1 MGVENSNNYLVGAKK
16 DADGNI
22 DTGRALNMI
31 VDSDDLIKVEKARD
45 LQNTRNIQEVFY
57 GMSSN
62 LGPEDQNLS
71 LLLQEQGPLIG
82 NYLKKDTPSGQGGEV
97 YNKMAP
103 GVAILGY
110 QMANSG
116 FGRHE
121 IITGDK
127 QFDGEHESMV
137 RKSYKAADELFG
149 QLMQKM
155 YPEGTSHGD
164 SLLIQLDEPLDKMN
178 EGLFAQLKKALEEL
192 YVKGLPFDNKGIIE
206 YRNIIDSLIQSVG
219 GELGVLAEI
228 MAKNNMSSQIS
239 PEDLE
244 NRQGDILTLAMA
256 LKELH
261 NLRRR
266 IVRHKYGS
274 SAYDNFSPLDL
285 KKIENLEVK
294 VQGQ

>member
-1 MGVENSNNYLVGAKK
+1 MKVENSSNYLVGAKK
-16 DADGNI
+16 DAEGNI
-22 DTGRALNMI
+22 DTSRALNMS
-31 VDSDDLIKVEKARD
+31 VDRDDLIQAEKARD

-62 LGPEDQNLS
+62 LGSEDQSLS

-82 NYLKKDTPSGQGGEV
+82 NYLKKDIPSGQGGEV
-97 YNKMAP
+97 YKKMAP

-121 IITGDK
+121 ISTGDK
-127 QFDGEHESMV
+127 ELDGEHEARV
-137 RKSYKAADELFG
+137 RKSYKAADELFS

-178 EGLFAQLKKALEEL
+178 EGLFGQLKKALGEL
-192 YVKGLPFDNKGIIE
+192 YEKGLPFDNKGIIE
-206 YRNIIDSLIQSVG
+206 YRNIVDSLIQSVG
-219 GELGVLAEI
+219 NEMGTSVETI
-228 MAKNNMSSQIS
+228 AKNNMSKQIS

-244 NRQGDILTLAMA
+244 NHQGDMLTLAMA
-256 LKELH
+256 LRELH
-261 NLRRR
+261 NLRKRL
-266 IVRHKYGS
+266 VRHKYGS
-274 SAYDNFSPLDL
+274 STYDNFSPLDL
-285 KKIENLEVK
+285 KKIEDLEVK
-294 VQGQ
+294 IQG